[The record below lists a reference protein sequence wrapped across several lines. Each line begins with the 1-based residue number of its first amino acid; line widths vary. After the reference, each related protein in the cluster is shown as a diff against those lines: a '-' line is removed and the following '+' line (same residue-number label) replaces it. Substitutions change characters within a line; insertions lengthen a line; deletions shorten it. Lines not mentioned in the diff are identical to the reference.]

1 MRNLW
6 EVNVRRGWAFGLGIV
21 IFLVGATIA
30 LVVWA
35 AVQPISI
42 WTFLKSL
49 GALALLALSIW
60 VVYQLWGLT
69 NASYEMDRNA
79 VVIHWGSIDYQIPMA
94 SVQAVFSGA
103 ELKGLRMRPGLR
115 WPGHFVGTG
124 ATDDAGMVLFYATQP
139 RERTVVIR
147 TAGMA
152 YAISPD
158 DMEEFLQAF
167 KERLEMGPTQEV
179 EEHST
184 HPSFL
189 DWEIWRD
196 RIGMLT
202 LSGSM
207 ILLVL
212 LVGLLCLSYPYL
224 PEDLVL
230 RFTSQSEP
238 LLVVKT
244 PRIFYLPLVGTIFLL
259 LNSTLGFLLYH
270 RERLACYLL
279 WIGLLVVQSGLWTAV
294 LTILLRQ

>member
-6 EVNVRRGWAFGLGIV
+6 EVNVRRGWAIGLAIV
-21 IFLVGATIA
+21 VFLIGASIA

-35 AVQPISI
+35 AIEPISI

-49 GALALLALSIW
+49 GAIASLALGIW

-124 ATDDAGMVLFYATQP
+124 VADDVGMVLFYATQP
-139 RERTVVIR
+139 REKMAIIR
-147 TAGMA
+147 TTGMA
-152 YAISPD
+152 YAVSPD

-179 EEHST
+179 EERSA

-196 RIGMLT
+196 RIGLLT
-202 LSGSM
+202 LSGSA

-212 LVGLLCLSYPYL
+212 LVGLLCLSYPHL
-224 PEDLVL
+224 PDTLVL
-230 RFTSQSEP
+230 RFTSEGAP
-238 LLVVKT
+238 LLT
-244 PRIFYLPLVGTIFLL
+244 AGAPRIFYLPLVGAIFFLL
-259 LNSTLGFLLYH
+259 NTTFGFLLYH
-270 RERLACYLL
+270 RERVACYLL

>member
-21 IFLVGATIA
+21 ILLIGISIA

-35 AVQPISI
+35 AIRPISI
-42 WTFLKSL
+42 WTFLKGV
-49 GALALLALSIW
+49 GAIASLALGIG

-79 VVIHWGSIDYQIPMA
+79 VVIHWGSIDYQIPLA

-115 WPGHFVGTG
+115 WPGYVVGTG
-124 ATDDAGMVLFYATQP
+124 VAEDVGMVLFYATQS
-139 RERTVVIR
+139 REKMVIIR
-147 TAGMA
+147 TTGMA
-152 YAISPD
+152 YAVSPD
-158 DMEEFLQAF
+158 DLEEFLQAF
-167 KERLEMGPTQEV
+167 KDRLEMGPTQEI
-179 EEHST
+179 EERSA

-196 RIGMLT
+196 RIGLLT
-202 LSGSM
+202 LSGSV
-207 ILLVL
+207 ILLAL
-212 LVGLLCLSYPYL
+212 LVGVLCLSYPYL
-224 PEDLVL
+224 PADLVL
-230 RFTSQSEP
+230 RSTSEGAP
-238 LLVVKT
+238 LLVVGT
-244 PRIFYLPLVGTIFLL
+244 PRIFYLPLVGAIFLL

-270 RERLACYLL
+270 RERIACYLL
-279 WIGLLVVQSGLWTAV
+279 WTGLLVVQSGLWTAV